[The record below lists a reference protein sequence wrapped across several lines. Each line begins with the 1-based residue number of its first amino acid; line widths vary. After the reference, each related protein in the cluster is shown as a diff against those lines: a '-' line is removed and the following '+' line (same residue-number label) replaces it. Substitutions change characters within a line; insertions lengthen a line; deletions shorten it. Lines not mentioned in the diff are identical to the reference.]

1 MPGALPK
8 KTDSYLCSAFDAR
21 TWSRGEEQS
30 SHQGN
35 SLPLFIQKFAVDST
49 AEKVHHLI
57 VKACAQPGGKV
68 GEIWNCMHHSEC
80 QGPSK
85 IMYAWAKDAPPADI
99 PNEVGFKIDDQMPF
113 LTLQVSKVSW
123 WNQLS
128 TIVFDL
134 FLQVH
139 YKNPLSEKDYAG
151 VNLRYTTEQPK
162 YFGGIYLMLNPDAI
176 LPPHQPRIDV
186 DVNCKVNAI
195 ALKCPNSKHTLFS
208 ANVYLLLIY
217 I

>member
-1 MPGALPK
+1 MIFRKYVHKFDSLTNRTLLNVQKYAGQDEPHLGGNINSCTTDISGGDSLNVTLTMPGALPK

-21 TWSRGEEQS
+21 TWSRGEEQQS

-113 LTLQVSKVSW
+113 LTLQVSKVS
-123 WNQLS
+123 
-128 TIVFDL
+128 
-134 FLQVH
+134 
-139 YKNPLSEKDYAG
+139 
-151 VNLRYTTEQPK
+151 
-162 YFGGIYLMLNPDAI
+162 
-176 LPPHQPRIDV
+176 
-186 DVNCKVNAI
+186 
-195 ALKCPNSKHTLFS
+195 
-208 ANVYLLLIY
+208 
-217 I
+217 